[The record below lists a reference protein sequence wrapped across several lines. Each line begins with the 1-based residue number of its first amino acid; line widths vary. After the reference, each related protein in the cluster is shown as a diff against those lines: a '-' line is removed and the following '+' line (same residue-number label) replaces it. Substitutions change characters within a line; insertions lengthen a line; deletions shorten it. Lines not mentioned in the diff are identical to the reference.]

1 MANFWQAFHQAE
13 VNRQHAGLDSSTVSE
28 AEVRAIMQRDQAAL
42 VAMANAQ
49 AAQIAAA
56 AASTDPDAGLSAAE
70 LAKAY
75 GL

>member
-56 AASTDPDAGLSAAE
+56 SAADPDAGLSAAE